1 MNGGKEQSKEVAFR
15 AFSLLEDYSALTEPW
30 SSDRQQSILVSNRA
44 QAYAMVSDPGVK
56 NCAHC
61 AGVKLYC
68 QYRGFGCSKVDFFAS
83 GTSNAYYKMVLNI
96 AVHDNQVAY
105 LVAGMWNQS
114 QGLLERAA
122 DFLQEAKGNVP
133 PELWKIRGSRR
144 AE

>member
-1 MNGGKEQSKEVAFR
+1 MNGGNDQSKEVAFR

-68 QYRGFGCSKVDFFAS
+68 QYRGFGCSKVDFFGG
-83 GTSNAYYKMVLNI
+83 GTTNAYYQRLLDVVMQELRFPCQGG
-96 AVHDNQVAY
+96 HGC
-105 LVAGMWNQS
+105 LVISDSPRLSSAIRLGGSQS
-114 QGLLERAA
+114 
-122 DFLQEAKGNVP
+122 V
-133 PELWKIRGSRR
+133 
-144 AE
+144 